1 MVLMAEKFRIVGS
14 GKWAVESA
22 SNTGPK
28 NMLSAIAHVKNRFIV
43 FVFLIPGSIA

>member
-14 GKWAVESA
+14 GKWAVDSA
-22 SNTGPK
+22 SNTEPNK
-28 NMLSAIAHVKNRFIV
+28 ILPAIAHVKNRFIV